1 MAASG
6 SSPPRA
12 RGRCACSPLA
22 GCEPS
27 GRCRPTPARSPS
39 SRWPSEA
46 SAPAL
51 MPGLIVAGFRALCR
65 NPATITSGLKLRRNR
80 ARDLPRRLRS
90 DLLRL
95 RAVCSLSIL
104 PSARRLF
111 CPLLFSFPL
120 PEPLMMS
127 VAAPNGRHVQC
138 RAWRRGGRCRSRPI
152 LQGPGQARP
161 APSPGPALPC
171 DKISPARRRWRP
183 DPPLC
188 GGWGGV
194 TARRG
199 PTGAGKTPLLRTFNR
214 MNDKVT
220 GYRHAGDV
228 LLDGRSIWHHGVELM
243 TLRRKVGM
251 LFQRPNPFP
260 MSIMD
265 NVVAGVKAHRMASRQ
280 GRRAI
285 AQEWLTEVGL
295 WDAVS
300 DRLKDSPFRLS
311 GGQQQ
316 LLCLARALAIGPDVL
331 LLDEPTSSLDPVAT
345 ESIEALIRDLIPQ
358 LTVIIVTHNLA
369 QASRVADRTIFL
381 NAGRLVEQGET
392 RQIFENPAEEETARY
407 VAGRFG

>member
-1 MAASG
+1 VGQQVTAVSETAPQGPAS
-6 SSPPRA
+6 
-12 RGRCACSPLA
+12 
-22 GCEPS
+22 
-27 GRCRPTPARSPS
+27 
-39 SRWPSEA
+39 
-46 SAPAL
+46 
-51 MPGLIVAGFRALCR
+51 
-65 NPATITSGLKLRRNR
+65 
-80 ARDLPRRLRS
+80 
-90 DLLRL
+90 L
-95 RAVCSLSIL
+95 RAVDLTLSFGQRAIL
-104 PSARRLF
+104 SNV
-111 CPLLFSFPL
+111 
-120 PEPLMMS
+120 S
-127 VAAPNGRHVQC
+127 VDIQ
-138 RAWRRGGRCRSRPI
+138 RG
-152 LQGPGQARP
+152 A
-161 APSPGPALPC
+161 
-171 DKISPARRRWRP
+171 
-183 DPPLC
+183 
-188 GGWGGV
+188 V
-194 TARRG
+194 TALIG
-199 PTGAGKTPLLRTFNR
+199 PTGSGKTTLLRTFNR

-280 GRRAI
+280 GLRAI